1 MDAAFRKLQA
11 EKAAERGETAP
22 KEEPREPRQAPE
34 PRTDKPLMR
43 KGKAAG
49 WVVAPQIGDQ
59 HQAEIPDAP
68 TRRARGPR
76 RGRDA
81 KASNVADGRLAWQAG
96 NWKPHPDGNKGG
108 PCGDLILAARHALD
122 EGHPEGWPPRRR
134 DDVHEAI
141 EQREPFSWL
150 GVDGQ
155 PVPLESDEQVLALI
169 QAHGGNAR
177 RAAYAMTSGL
187 GAAAEAGARK
197 RFDQQRKLVLR
208 AAAQGATPSC
218 VGSRPL
224 AAQLFDPARPP
235 TRETRLFAALPGFMA
250 GVSTKP
256 RSKRSRRYMV
266 PPDLTKRKSG
276 VAAGQARVE
285 EFKRKEREAKLKADE
300 EARKAAEAQQRAEN
314 GDNGEEDKKESSSED
329 EEAQGRRRLERRGR
343 GLGRADAAQRW
354 RDLEQKADALCQ
366 RAQRHQPKA
375 EKEPVKEAPSK
386 KRRKKAAE
394 SSDDDDDQI
403 PVAKNDQR
411 PTLAECVAI
420 LREAEDLPD
429 CPPSIG
435 GTGEDPV
442 ALLKEKLDEIWRHV
456 ARCRLLSARARDCV
470 ARGSADEASAAYD
483 ARGFGYS
490 VYARTNADGTPKQT
504 ANEIVAAG
512 VGVSRS
518 GARGLST
525 NSAVEE
531 EEEEDVIAG
540 LGAMSEREP
549 TLPLED
555 AESCLRQLKQHC
567 IRDDDA
573 LRPLAAALRAAS
585 AWRRKAHDSLEGQG
599 APARQI
605 APGQLLGLAQR
616 GRAMPFVEDDL
627 CEQLE
632 ERAADA
638 RNLDRELSRALD
650 GVTTPN
656 LQTLKELRE
665 RCRDFV
671 GVKLEARRELD
682 SLCDAAEQWAKDAR
696 RILTDPHAKKAP
708 TKARRLLEQ
717 LTEIKCGVGPMGV
730 TLQEQVAKADTWTEQ
745 ALSVYEGGGDDYAAL
760 GKLVDAA
767 EDVPAPRRALTAC
780 SRRHRFLQWV
790 REARGALVACSVRA
804 PGDHDEVIRPGIVAA
819 SPFPTCL
826 GPLTRRVDGV

>member
-1 MDAAFRKLQA
+1 M
-11 EKAAERGETAP
+11 
-22 KEEPREPRQAPE
+22 PE
-34 PRTDKPLMR
+34 
-43 KGKAAG
+43 
-49 WVVAPQIGDQ
+49 
-59 HQAEIPDAP
+59 
-68 TRRARGPR
+68 
-76 RGRDA
+76 
-81 KASNVADGRLAWQAG
+81 
-96 NWKPHPDGNKGG
+96 
-108 PCGDLILAARHALD
+108 
-122 EGHPEGWPPRRR
+122 
-134 DDVHEAI
+134 
-141 EQREPFSWL
+141 
-150 GVDGQ
+150 
-155 PVPLESDEQVLALI
+155 
-169 QAHGGNAR
+169 
-177 RAAYAMTSGL
+177 
-187 GAAAEAGARK
+187 
-197 RFDQQRKLVLR
+197 
-208 AAAQGATPSC
+208 
-218 VGSRPL
+218 SR
-224 AAQLFDPARPP
+224 
-235 TRETRLFAALPGFMA
+235 
-250 GVSTKP
+250 
-256 RSKRSRRYMV
+256 RSRRRRGGRRGHSRR
-266 PPDLTKRKSG
+266 P
-276 VAAGQARVE
+276 Q
-285 EFKRKEREAKLKADE
+285 AKLKADE
-300 EARKAAEAQQRAEN
+300 EARKAAEAQARAASGEN
-314 GDNGEEDKKESSSED
+314 GDNGEDKKEESSDD
-329 EEAQGRRRLERRGR
+329 EEPEARRRLERRGR

-354 RDLEQKADALCQ
+354 RDLEAKADQLCQ
-366 RAQRHQPKA
+366 RAQRHAPK
-375 EKEPVKEAPSK
+375 EQKEPAKEQPSK
-386 KRRKKAAE
+386 KRRKKAQE

-411 PTLAECVAI
+411 PTLAECVSI

-435 GTGEDPV
+435 GVGEDPV
-442 ALLKEKLDEIWRHV
+442 SLLKKRLDEVWRHV
-456 ARCRLLSARARDCV
+456 TRCRLLAARARDCV

-525 NSAVEE
+525 NSTVEE

-555 AESCLRQLKQHC
+555 AEATLRQLKQHC

-616 GRAMPFVEDDL
+616 GRAMPFVEGDL

-632 ERAADA
+632 ERAQDA
-638 RNLDRELSRALD
+638 RDLDRELSRALD

-708 TKARRLLEQ
+708 TKARRLLGQ
-717 LTEIKCGVGPMGV
+717 LTEIKCGVGPMGI
-730 TLQEQVAKADTWTEQ
+730 TLQEQVTKADQWTQQ
-745 ALSVYEGGGDDYAAL
+745 ALQVYEGDADDYAAL
-760 GKLVDAA
+760 GRLVDAA

-790 REARGALVACSVRA
+790 REARGALVACSVRD
-804 PGDHDEVIRPGIVAA
+804 PGDHDEVIRPGMLSVSSSRHRGDASTSSRASLGTAERLEIDQETTHAIGRRRRHTFPHAGIQDAKDHLESLDELRKGATDDLAKLARKQNEDPSVILHPEKKGEIEEIDPVQKGEDRRAA
-819 SPFPTCL
+819 
-826 GPLTRRVDGV
+826 